1 MISTATKTYLRGR
14 AARVKSSQERQ
25 REAEERI
32 EALRIRVELMA
43 FSERLQAYAAT
54 PEGRVS
60 IEASR
65 DKEYDEQWRVY
76 RAIQAGWEDM
86 I

>member
-65 DKEYDEQWRVY
+65 DKEYDEPY
-76 RAIQAGWEDM
+76 KRAGRI
-86 I
+86 